1 MDYTKLDKEAQAYAE
16 NVIKAARESF
26 IYDLAYVLLDIQLA
40 YKAGA
45 KAAAAPLPGEKRKP
59 DYDLNKEAE
68 AYAKENEVEAYADEI
83 KAVQNAYKDGANRDK
98 YCSATW
104 QEQQATSAAIESAL
118 AAGLADID
126 CLPYLER
133 QATSQGHRV

>member
-16 NVIKAARESF
+16 NVVKAARESF
-26 IYDLAYVLLDIQLA
+26 IYDLADVLLDIQLA

-45 KAAAAPLPGEKRKP
+45 
-59 DYDLNKEAE
+59 
-68 AYAKENEVEAYADEI
+68 
-83 KAVQNAYKDGANRDK
+83 NRDK

-104 QEQQATSAAIESAL
+104 REQQATSAAIESAL

-133 QATSQGHRV
+133 QSTSQGHRV